1 MSRIDVDD
9 LVNAFK
15 TQAVSQEAM
24 DLITLQVCLSL
35 PPSSRPLRKLYQWL
49 VYRR

>member
-35 PPSSRPLRKLYQWL
+35 PSSFPLRKLYQWL